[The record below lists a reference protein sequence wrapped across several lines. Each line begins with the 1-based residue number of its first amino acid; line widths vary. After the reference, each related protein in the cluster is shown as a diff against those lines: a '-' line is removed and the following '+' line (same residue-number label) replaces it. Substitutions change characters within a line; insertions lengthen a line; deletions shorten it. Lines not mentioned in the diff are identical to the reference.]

1 MLTFHAEIHGRRQM
15 PQFRFVDL
23 DSSDAIATLLPA
35 GRRIG
40 LDTEF
45 MREKTFY
52 PQLCLLQI
60 ATDDGIDCADP
71 MDRDD
76 LDSFWHQLMD
86 CQWVVHSARQDIE
99 VLYHSSNRMPRKLFD
114 TQIAAALL
122 GFAPQIGYAGL
133 VKDLFGVELAKS
145 HTRADWTKRPLPA
158 AVLEYAAEDVEY
170 LLPAYEVL
178 TERLEKLG
186 RQSWAE
192 EDSEFQLQPS
202 LYKGDFDNAVQRLKG
217 ARNLR
222 GRARAAAARLAS
234 WRESEAVRSDRPR
247 QWIMKDAIL
256 LEIASAGPQDKKSLA
271 DIGGLAPR
279 TLRRAARDIL
289 ACLQNAKSDDND
301 YEPPRKPNQR
311 QKAILKSMQAKVE
324 GCAEQL
330 NIPAEIIAPKK
341 ELSASLNGDRD
352 SRVFTGWR
360 RDVIGTALLEM
371 LEQ

>member
-1 MLTFHAEIHGRRQM
+1 MLTFHAEIHRRKQM

-23 DSSDAIATLLPA
+23 DSSDAIATLLPTD
-35 GRRIG
+35 RRVG

-60 ATDDGIDCADP
+60 STDDGIYCADP
-71 MDRDD
+71 MGRDN
-76 LDSFWHQLMD
+76 LDSFWQKLMD

-99 VLYHSSNRMPRKLFD
+99 VLYQSSNRMPGTLFD

-133 VKDLFGVELAKS
+133 VRDLFGVELAKS
-145 HTRADWTKRPLPA
+145 HTRADWTKRPLSA
-158 AVLEYAAEDVEY
+158 AVLEYAAEDVQY
-170 LLPAYEVL
+170 LLPAYEIL
-178 TERLEKLG
+178 TERLMKLG

-192 EDSEFQLQPS
+192 EDSEFQLALS
-202 LYKGDFDNAVQRLKG
+202 LYDSDFQHAIDRLKG

-247 QWIMKDAIL
+247 QWIMKDAVL
-256 LEIASAGPQDKKSLA
+256 LEIASTGPQDKKSLA
-271 DIGGLAPR
+271 AIGGLAPR
-279 TLRRAARDIL
+279 TLHRAAEAIL
-289 ACLQNAKSDDND
+289 GCLDSARNDDND
-301 YEPPRKPNQR
+301 YEPPRKPDEK
-311 QKAILKSMQAKVE
+311 QKVMLKGMQTKVE
-324 GCAEQL
+324 ACAEEL

-360 RDVIGTALLEM
+360 RDVIGGSLLEM